1 MKALLLVDDDRS
13 VLGFVSQ
20 AARDHGVPVLCAGS
34 GRDAL
39 RTLAAFDDIGLVVS
53 GIELPGMSGVELCAR
68 MQEDEKLK
76 AVPVVLMTTG
86 HGARPDGNR
95 CVLRKPLSYVQ
106 VQCLITVHLGGA
118 CPAGKTQRCK
128 EASAAACPR
137 SHVGV
142 GPERAVETC
151 PDPCEHCPG
160 AIAT

>member
-20 AARDHGVPVLCAGS
+20 AARDHGVPVLCVAS
-34 GRDAL
+34 GREAL

-53 GIELPGMSGVELCAR
+53 GIEMPGMSGVEMRAR
-68 MQEDEKLK
+68 MQEDDRLK

-86 HGARPDGNR
+86 HGPRSDGNM

-106 VQCLITVHLGGA
+106 VQCLITVHLGGV
-118 CPAGKTQRCK
+118 CPAGKTQSCQK
-128 EASAAACPR
+128 ASTTACPR

-142 GPERAVETC
+142 GPDRPVETC

-160 AIAT
+160 AMAT